1 MSPENIERWVS
12 DFGYGI
18 ILIGTYFDHFGIPL
32 FIVFGGIAASTGTLN
47 PIGVAICGFLGGWIG
62 DLFLYF
68 LGYKT
73 GLNYWRQ
80 FAWVRKL
87 DRAIAFTDN
96 MLRTRPA
103 LMIVLG
109 RFLFAVSKIVPPF
122 AGMVRYDVRRYILF
136 SLVGNLLFA
145 GLYTLIS
152 VSAGPFI
159 IAQLK
164 GFKISSIVITLVLL
178 VILGN
183 VMRRFTPSR

>member
-12 DFGYGI
+12 DFGYWV

-32 FIVFGGIAASTGTLN
+32 FIIFGGIAASTGTLN
-47 PIGVAICGFLGGWIG
+47 PIGVAVCGFMGGWIG

-73 GLNYWRQ
+73 GLEYWRQ
-80 FAWVRKL
+80 FSWVRKL
-87 DRAIAFTDN
+87 DKAIAFTDR
-96 MLRTRPA
+96 MLRSQPA
-103 LMIVLG
+103 IMIVLG
-109 RFLFAVSKIVPPF
+109 RFLFAVSKFVPPF

-136 SLVGNLLFA
+136 SFAGNLLFA
-145 GLYTLIS
+145 GLYTIIS

-159 IAQLK
+159 IDQLK
-164 GFKISSIVITLVLL
+164 GFKISSIALTLVFLIIL
-178 VILGN
+178 VN